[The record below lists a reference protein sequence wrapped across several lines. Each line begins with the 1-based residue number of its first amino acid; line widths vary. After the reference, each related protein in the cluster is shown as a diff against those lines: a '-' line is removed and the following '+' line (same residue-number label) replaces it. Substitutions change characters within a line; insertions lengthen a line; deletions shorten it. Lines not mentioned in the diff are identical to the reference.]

1 MKNKEIDNK
10 DLVMVVCERLGLK
23 NCIETWHIEIC
34 LWFHVKNHI

>member
-10 DLVMVVCERLGLK
+10 DLVMVVCDLK
-23 NCIETWHIEIC
+23 NCIETWYIGIC